1 MDALQ
6 LLSSRSHCATKVMQ
20 FKKFAYA
27 GKGAPPAAA
36 APPRRPIR
44 RTNAQ
49 WCALDNDVLLEIF
62 CHMDDRQIA
71 RLARLDK
78 RTRRLS
84 RTGVQRHLGLGDSQ
98 YEVFRAVLERRE
110 SVLLMG
116 TPGSGKSFLLGIL
129 KERVRNPL
137 VTASTG
143 AAAEKIG
150 AWTLHSALG
159 LGIGDKTAQ
168 QIVAKLLKP
177 NRGVPPC
184 AHHSQRCGAVI
195 IDETSM
201 LTAKLLDLAGEVL
214 VMMRGELPQLIVSG
228 DPMQL
233 GAVAA
238 DKEGPFHQAMLVR
251 RLKPYVLTESFR
263 QAEDSMFLRILNRAR
278 LGRARET
285 DIVWLRA
292 HFCSAVGKDV
302 PRLFCRLYEVEDYNH
317 DKLEELPAGS
327 LHIYKPTTTG
337 QVPAVRSQRS
347 GPTGQAFSGGGG
359 TSDLELHLKVGAR
372 VLLNRNLPEYP
383 TLHNG
388 SCGTV
393 RSLTPMSVG
402 VLFDCGLEARI
413 KPATQEFE
421 RDGKVVGTSTKIPL
435 MLAWAVSVHRAQGAT
450 LDHMAVDLRKS
461 FAPGQVYVALSRV
474 REAEHAEVAGI
485 NLRQLNTIDKAALR
499 FYNKCAERAEART
512 ERHRERARLA
522 ELADVQGDDLDD
534 ELLMAMMDDIEADGV
549 GVSA

>member
-1 MDALQ
+1 
-6 LLSSRSHCATKVMQ
+6 MQ
-20 FKKFAYA
+20 FNKFAYA
-27 GKGAPPAAA
+27 GKGAPRAAA
-36 APPRRPIR
+36 APPRRPTR
-44 RTNAQ
+44 RVNAQ
-49 WCALDNDVLLEIF
+49 WGALDNDALLEIF

-78 RTRRLS
+78 RTRRLA
-84 RTGVQRHLGLGDSQ
+84 RTGVQHHLGLGDSQ

-129 KERVRNPL
+129 KERAHNPL

-184 AHHSQRCGAVI
+184 AHQSQRCGAVI

-214 VMMRGELPQLIVSG
+214 VMMRGKLPQLVLSG

-238 DKEGPFHQAMLVR
+238 EKEGPFHQAILMR

-285 DIVWLRA
+285 DVVWLRA

-302 PRLFCRLYEVEDYNH
+302 PRLFCRLYEVEDYNQV
-317 DKLEELPAGS
+317 KLAELPAGS
-327 LHIYKPTTTG
+327 LHIYKPAATG
-337 QVPAVRSQRS
+337 QVP
-347 GPTGQAFSGGGG
+347 GTT

-393 RSLTPMSVG
+393 RSLTPMSVV

-421 RDGKVVGTSTKIPL
+421 RDGKVVGTRTKIPL

-450 LDHMAVDLRKS
+450 LDHMAVDLHQC
-461 FAPGQVYVALSRV
+461 FAPGQAYVALSRV

-485 NLRQLNTIDKAALR
+485 NLWHLNNIDKAALR
-499 FYNKCAERAEART
+499 FYNKCAERASART

-534 ELLMAMMDDIEADGV
+534 EVLMAMMDDIEAGGV
-549 GVSA
+549 GVGVGV